1 MNFYPQ
7 VYRIFFRKYSKEFKL
22 PHQMSA
28 VSNLITSARSSFASL
43 PSRRNSNASILSA
56 LERRSSFQ
64 TGRRTSDSSVVS
76 DIGINGRPSHSDNPY
91 LTKREAMFSPIQEHI
106 EDEASETESCTKI
119 SADCLDS
126 SVTFTVF
133 MQFTDEPKTIITHSK
148 SAEV

>member
-7 VYRIFFRKYSKEFKL
+7 VYRVFFRKYSKDFKL

-76 DIGINGRPSHSDNPY
+76 DIGINGRPSYSE

-126 SVTFTVF
+126 SVTITVF
-133 MQFTDEPKTIITHSK
+133 MQFTDERKTIITHSK